1 MKYVKTYESFLSES
15 LVYWPDTILK
25 QGIKPGM
32 VLETYH
38 GSPNKHLVVSN
49 KPIHVGTSEQTDT
62 RIETLWDDYPVFYEH
77 EITIKLTNPHPEILQ
92 KVDGGSGHITDDFTK
107 YGDYN
112 EFVYHNTVEGYPG
125 EKDNLSIFI
134 VDFKQS
140 YVSSKIKATIH
151 TS

>member
-1 MKYVKTYESFLSES
+1 MKHVKTYESFLNEG

-25 QGIKPGM
+25 QGIKSGM
-32 VLETYH
+32 TLVTYH

-77 EITIKLTNPHPEILQ
+77 EITIKLTNPCPEIL
-92 KVDGGSGHITDDFTK
+92 KDVDGGAGHITDNFTK

-112 EFVYHNTVEGYPG
+112 EFVYHNTVEGYPN
-125 EKDNLSIFI
+125 EKNNLSIFI
-134 VDFKQS
+134 VNFKQS
-140 YVSSKIKATIH
+140 FVSSKIKETIH